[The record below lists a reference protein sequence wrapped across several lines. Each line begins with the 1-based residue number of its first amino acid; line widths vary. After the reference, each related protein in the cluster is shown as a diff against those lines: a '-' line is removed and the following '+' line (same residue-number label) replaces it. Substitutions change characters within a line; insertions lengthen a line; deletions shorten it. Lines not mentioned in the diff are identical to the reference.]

1 MKTHIVV
8 NNTDLTP
15 YIVDGSYDVN
25 ASDTYESWQD
35 GNFKEHRVIVA
46 SKVSGSFQIACGG
59 GLTLS
64 AFLGI
69 WDGAVDNG
77 VLTIGLY
84 VPNKDTFGVYEC
96 YFEMENKD
104 HILTAGGRWVDVF
117 NIKIQER

>member
-35 GNFKEHRVIVA
+35 GNFKEHRIIVT
-46 SKVSGSFQIACGG
+46 SKVSGSFKIGCDVE
-59 GLTLS
+59 LS
-64 AFLGI
+64 LADFLET
-69 WDGAVDNG
+69 WNGAVDNG

-84 VPNKDTFGVYEC
+84 VSNKDSFEALES
-96 YFEMENKD
+96 YFDIKNED
-104 HILTAGGRWVDVF
+104 HILTAGGKWIDVL
-117 NIKIQER
+117 NIKIKER